1 MTSDPAVAQS
11 AVEREY
17 EEYKKQGRVWGQVP
31 RERIRKIKY
40 PRVSPEIVQQFLQM
54 EDLTTTVSD
63 VLDSLGVRGAVAGSF
78 LRPIIPGR
86 KLVGTATTVRSIPER
101 KTPTKGYYDKDTI
114 RMSTRETYYLA
125 EPGDVF
131 VADFGGNLD
140 VSNMGGQSCTVAK
153 SRGIAGAIVNG
164 AVRDVSAIVALDYP
178 VWSRGVT
185 PMTGKFRMEA
195 VELNG
200 PVTVHDVA
208 VYPGDLVCADD
219 SGVCFIPAEHVD
231 TVLTQAQSVHAEE
244 AHMRTLIERNAP
256 VDELL
261 PFYRKR
267 YK

>member
-1 MTSDPAVAQS
+1 MSDVD
-11 AVEREY
+11 REY
-17 EEYKKQGRVWGQVP
+17 DEYKQQGRVWGQVP
-31 RERIRKIKY
+31 RERITKIKY
-40 PRVSPEIVQQFLQM
+40 PRVAPDVVRQFM
-54 EDLTTTVSD
+54 EMQDLTTTVSD
-63 VLDSLGVRGAVAGSF
+63 VLDSLGVRAAVAGSF
-78 LRPIIPGR
+78 LRPLIPGR

-101 KTPTKGYYDKDTI
+101 KTTTKGYNDKDTI
-114 RMSTRETYYLA
+114 KMSTRESYYLA

-153 SRGIAGAIVNG
+153 SRGLAGAIVNG

-178 VWSRGVT
+178 VWSVGIT

-219 SGVCFIPAEHVD
+219 SGVCFIPAEHVE
-231 TVLTQAQSVHAEE
+231 TVLRQAQSIHQEE
-244 AHMRTLIERNAP
+244 AHMRTLIERQAP
-256 VDELL
+256 VNELL